1 MPGES
6 EWGIN
11 IVLFGPPGAGK
22 GTQAQRLQ
30 STLGLPVI
38 VSGDIFRAMRRD
50 DTPLGREVRDI
61 LDRGAY
67 VPDALTIEVVLGR
80 LRQTD
85 ASGGFI
91 LDGFPRTD
99 TQALALDDF
108 LTAKAQ
114 KVDVALHV
122 TAPTAVLEYRL
133 TSRVICPQCNTIYN
147 LISKPPQR
155 DMICDLDGSTLERR
169 SDEQLETIRQRLL
182 THQTE
187 TEPLIDYYRRQ
198 GGLIEIDGSRPMAEV
213 EAEID
218 NALGI
223 HVV

>member
-1 MPGES
+1 M
-6 EWGIN
+6 
-11 IVLFGPPGAGK
+11 
-22 GTQAQRLQ
+22 
-30 STLGLPVI
+30 PVI

-67 VPDALTIEVVLGR
+67 VPDALTIDVVLER

-99 TQALALDDF
+99 KQARALDEF
-108 LTAKAQ
+108 LTAKGQ
-114 KVDVALHV
+114 RVDVALHV
-122 TAPTAVLEYRL
+122 TAPTSVLEYRL

-155 DMICDLDGSTLERR
+155 DMLCDLDDTPLVRR
-169 SDEQLETIRQRLL
+169 SDEQLETIRQRLV

-198 GGLIEIDGSRPMAEV
+198 GVLVEIDGSRPMGEV
-213 EAEID
+213 ETEID
-218 NALGI
+218 GALGI